1 MYLTEI
7 MYFITHLRPSVL
19 FNSPMTLEEKKKKS
33 DWNACRYYRGL

>member
-19 FNSPMTLEEKKKKS
+19 FNSPMTLEEKKKKKVIEMHV
-33 DWNACRYYRGL
+33 AIIGG